1 MTKLTFLRKHG
12 KKAGIG
18 LAVGGTALLATGLS
32 LFFVGG
38 LARPTLIG
46 DNNTNVS
53 YAQTSAL
60 NFEKISTFRA
70 LNNGFSIGGGQKLFT
85 VTFEANDN
93 ITVSKGI
100 AFPNSERVSISSVGS
115 FIDWVST
122 NSFSFDNY
130 FLFKQAEIDALPPS
144 AAKQSLV
151 NIYNFEYAMTLGA
164 IQNFQLF
171 IAGAVLFPLALIPTI
186 FGLVLAIKSKNY

>member
-18 LAVGGTALLATGLS
+18 IAVGGTALLATGLS

-46 DNNTNVS
+46 DNNVNVS

-70 LNNGFSIGGGQKLFT
+70 LNNGFSIAGGQKLFA
-85 VTFEANDN
+85 VTFDANND
-93 ITVSKGI
+93 ITVIKRI
-100 AFPNSERVSISSVGS
+100 AFPNSEKIKISSVGS
-115 FIDWVST
+115 FVDWVSA
-122 NSFSFDNY
+122 NSFSFDEY
-130 FLFKQAEIDALPPS
+130 FSFKQAEIDALPPS
-144 AAKQSLV
+144 AAKQLLV
-151 NIYNFEYAMTLGA
+151 NTYNFEYAMTLGA
-164 IQNFQLF
+164 VLNFQLF

-186 FGLVLAIKSKNY
+186 FGSVLAIKSKNY